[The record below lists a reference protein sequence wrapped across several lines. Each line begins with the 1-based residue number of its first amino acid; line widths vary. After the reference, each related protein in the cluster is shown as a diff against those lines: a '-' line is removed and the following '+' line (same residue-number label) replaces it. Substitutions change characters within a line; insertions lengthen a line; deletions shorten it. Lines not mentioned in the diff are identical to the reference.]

1 MIHLQSVNLEKID
14 PDQAG
19 KFPFNVPVI
28 QSLPEIDFTVP
39 VTFLVGENGSGKST
53 FLEAVAT
60 AAKMIAVGSDD
71 IDADRTLKSVKSLSA
86 KLKLTWT
93 KRTRKGFFLRAEDY
107 FGYAKRL
114 AHIREG
120 LEADLESIEV
130 EYKDRSD

>member
-28 QSLPEIDFTVP
+28 QSLPTIDFTVP

-60 AAKMIAVGSDD
+60 AAKMIAVGSDVA
-71 IDADRTLKSVKSLSA
+71 IEEFVESGVDA
-86 KLKLTWT
+86 
-93 KRTRKGFFLRAEDY
+93 
-107 FGYAKRL
+107 
-114 AHIREG
+114 RE
-120 LEADLESIEV
+120 AP
-130 EYKDRSD
+130 